1 MKVKTNIQIMADIM
15 CIGCESGSDCGHWH
29 PPIPKNL
36 NEFELDEWFD
46 NQAEILEMKK
56 LEELE
61 EMKEEEEVIFESEE
75 EFVISDED
83 DWLESKEEFVISDE
97 EEEESEHDIAS
108 VDEVQIKSKLK
119 STSPEWNPLCQ
130 WPIRCVNCQEKYPE
144 DHDGEGFE
152 QGGWYCPECWDM
164 EFF

>member
-1 MKVKTNIQIMADIM
+1 MKTNIQIMADIM

-56 LEELE
+56 LEE
-61 EMKEEEEVIFESEE
+61 MKEEEEVIFENDDFVINVEEERE
-75 EFVISDED
+75 EFVI
-83 DWLESKEEFVISDE
+83 
-97 EEEESEHDIAS
+97 DIAS
-108 VDEVQIKSKLK
+108 EDEVQMKSKLK
-119 STSPEWNPLCQ
+119 STSPEWNPNSQ

-152 QGGWYCPECWDM
+152 QGGWYCPECWDI
-164 EFF
+164 EFL

>member
-29 PPIPKNL
+29 PPIPRNL

-46 NQAEILEMKK
+46 NQAEILEMRK
-56 LEELE
+56 LE
-61 EMKEEEEVIFESEE
+61 EMKEEEPVIFDSE
-75 EFVISDED
+75 
-83 DWLESKEEFVISDE
+83 EEFVISDE
-97 EEEESEHDIAS
+97 EEEESEDDIAIE
-108 VDEVQIKSKLK
+108 DEVQMESKLK
-119 STSPEWNPLCQ
+119 STSPEWNPICQ
-130 WPIRCVNCQEKYPE
+130 WPIRCLSCGGKYPE

-152 QGGWYCPECWDM
+152 GGYWWCPECWDI

>member
-1 MKVKTNIQIMADIM
+1 M

-56 LEELE
+56 LEKIK
-61 EMKEEEEVIFESEE
+61 EMKEEEEVIFENDDFVINVEEERE
-75 EFVISDED
+75 EFVI
-83 DWLESKEEFVISDE
+83 
-97 EEEESEHDIAS
+97 DIAS
-108 VDEVQIKSKLK
+108 EDEVQMKSKLK
-119 STSPEWNPLCQ
+119 STSPEWNPNSQ

-152 QGGWYCPECWDM
+152 QGGWYCPECWDI